1 MKINS
6 RSLVSEFKTFVASG
20 VSYAAKIGETD
31 DLVMATVLAVRMLG
45 ILQNFYAELE
55 QQIKD
60 HGDVVIEP
68 MPFISIMH

>member
-1 MKINS
+1 
-6 RSLVSEFKTFVASG
+6 VASG

-31 DLVMATVLAVRMLG
+31 DLVMSTVLAVRMLG
-45 ILQNFYAELE
+45 ILQNFYVELE

-68 MPFISIMH
+68 MPFISVMH